1 MTGDA
6 AAREA
11 TSSIRAITATAL
23 AFIAL
28 ALIANALLRG
38 SSLAEYWTVELADRA
53 AYGGF
58 GPLIV
63 RGWLHDT
70 HPPLFSLWATLL
82 TTIGVTSVP
91 AARLLS
97 NIPPLVLMIMAGSRL
112 SSRISGETAFHAA
125 LLLLVLSVPAT
136 ALAFGNYNADYWQV
150 AALTM
155 LVQIGRHIAMSDGD
169 LRRRVDRDIIPIAIM
184 ASAGSIMLQYV
195 GGMLGVVLSLAII
208 LCAMAKGFRRWAK
221 LLSMAVLISGLLTL
235 ACAYL
240 QARVWALEIDHSWY
254 EGEAASAAAVIA
266 GLILVA
272 LLHNPLPF
280 VALKWVRD
288 DWTKRDSAF
297 VGMILGGLAVALFL
311 LFEIN
316 AEKPVIAESYL
327 AGLPVLIC
335 GALAALAARLA
346 HERRLFILFAA
357 IAVAVVLIPFVAHGP
372 ERRWQANAKQIG
384 RTVALCPTTT
394 VYAASGWVLRDG
406 IAFKTARRDEP
417 IYARGYRGLGASRG
431 FTPRMIGVSGGV
443 QAVSGDC
450 PTLLWIE
457 QVPPSINLAPS
468 RILSAA
474 RLHGLENTKLT
485 VLRSE
490 TGLIV
495 RSDRQ

>member
-70 HPPLFSLWATLL
+70 HPPLFSIWATLL
-82 TTIGVTSVP
+82 TTVGVTSVP

-97 NIPPLVLMIMAGSRL
+97 NVPPFVLMIMAGSRL

-136 ALAFGNYNADYWQV
+136 VRAFGNYNADYWQV

-155 LVQIGRHIAMSDGD
+155 LVQIGRHIAMSGGD
-169 LRRRVDRDIIPIAIM
+169 LRRRVDRDIIPVAIM
-184 ASAGSIMLQYV
+184 ASAGSIMLHYV
-195 GGMLGVVLSLAII
+195 GGMFGVVLSLAII
-208 LCAMAKGFRRWAK
+208 LSAMAKGFRRWAR
-221 LLSMAVLISGLLTL
+221 LLSLSVLISGLLTV
-235 ACAYL
+235 ACAYV
-240 QARVWALEIDHSWY
+240 QAHMWALEIDHSWY
-254 EGEAASAAAVIA
+254 EDQAASAGAVIA
-266 GLILVA
+266 GIIFVA
-272 LLHNPLPF
+272 LAHNPIPF
-280 VALKWVRD
+280 AALKWVRD

-297 VGMILGGLAVALFL
+297 VGMIWGALAVALLL

-316 AEKPVIAESYL
+316 AEKPVVAEPYMV
-327 AGLPVLIC
+327 GLPVLVC
-335 GALAALAARLA
+335 GAVAALAARLA
-346 HERRLFILFAA
+346 HERKLFILFAA
-357 IAVAVVLIPFVAHGP
+357 IAIAVVLLPFVAHGP
-372 ERRWQANAKQIG
+372 EPRWHANAKQIG
-384 RTVALCPTTT
+384 RIVATCPATT

-406 IAFKTARRDEP
+406 VASKTARRDEP

-431 FTPRMIGVSGGV
+431 FTPRMTGVSGAT
-443 QAVSGDC
+443 QAVHGDC

-457 QVPPSINLAPS
+457 QVPPSISLSPL
-468 RILSAA
+468 RILTAA
-474 RLHGLENTKLT
+474 RLHGLENSKLT